1 MNVVDKG
8 RVERARERLESATRK
23 RSVDGLRIVKVNAPV
38 SDAESIP
45 LNRKL
50 TVLRGLSASGLRTLY
65 GTIDGMR
72 RDAGADKELG
82 ISPAERDASITTSID
97 PALEAIVDRCEQA
110 IMLTESEI
118 RGASLALEDL
128 DAKIH
133 DTPEAPNL
141 IASDDFNNEFVPFIN
156 RCLDVSADSFSI
168 EAGLDSLRS
177 DPERAALEAVCSNDI
192 EDLDAEDDPAAGA
205 MLFGGGKPGST
216 GLYLAEAEGALSE
229 YDMAPGSPAYVL
241 ASRLDHVGITA
252 SPLDA
257 AEVAARLLSQ
267 IEVATA
273 QRLEFEDAV
282 RASGGEA
289 AETVAER
296 DRARRSRSETQR
308 RLHTLKHL
316 HAIARNQLADDPAR
330 FSPIPLMLVDPFS
343 DIPSDLADVTLEMLL
358 RRTESSQVIVA
369 CDSHNVRKWC
379 ETAGDDT
386 TFVEIEGWF
395 AREND
400 GW

>member
-1 MNVVDKG
+1 MEKVDKG
-8 RVERARERLESATRK
+8 RVERARERLASATRK
-23 RSVDGLRIVKVNAPV
+23 RTVDGLRIVKVNAPV
-38 SDAESIP
+38 ADAEAIP

-50 TVLRGLSASGLRTLY
+50 TVLSGLSGSGLRTLY
-65 GTIDGMR
+65 GTINGMR

-82 ISPAERDASITTSID
+82 ISPAEPDETITTSID
-97 PALEAIVDRCEQA
+97 PGLEAIVERSEQA
-110 IMLTESEI
+110 IMLTESEV

-133 DTPEAPNL
+133 DTPEAPDL
-141 IASDDFNNEFVPFIN
+141 IASDEFNNEFVPFIN
-156 RCLDVSADSFSI
+156 RCLDVATDSFSI

-177 DPERAALEAVCSNDI
+177 DPNRATLKAACSTDI
-192 EDLDAEDDPAAGA
+192 EDVVALDDPASGA
-205 MLFGGGKPGST
+205 MLFGGGKNGSS
-216 GLYLAEAEGALSE
+216 GIFQAEAEGALSE

-241 ASRLDHVGITA
+241 ASRLDHVGISA

-257 AEVAARLLSQ
+257 AEVAELLLSQ

-282 RASGGEA
+282 RAAGGSRA
-289 AETVAER
+289 DTLAER
-296 DRARRSRSETQR
+296 DRARGVRAETQR
-308 RLHTLKHL
+308 RLQTLKHI

-330 FSPIPLMLVDPFS
+330 FSPIPLMLVDPFA
-343 DIPSDLADVTLEMLL
+343 DIPSDLADVTLSMLL

-369 CDSHNVRKWC
+369 CDSNEARKWC

-386 TFVEIEGWF
+386 SWFKVEGWF
-395 AREND
+395 ASEQD